1 MSKNKNTDT
10 LINILKNTKNS
21 LSAGQ
26 LSEMLNVSKRTVRNY
41 IADINQNSD
50 YYIYS
55 DKAGYRI
62 ENRDGIN
69 NSEEN
74 EFNFRTRNLL
84 SKLLMSKEGVSV
96 YDEALE
102 LHISESTIINNVIPE
117 IKKIAG
123 EFDLTITSRNYCYYL
138 NGSEINKRKLIGKL
152 VTSDN
157 YGFFSS
163 TKALEKLFPRSKMKD
178 SIKELYS
185 IIDNNNF
192 YINDYSLSNLLTHIS
207 IIALRMET
215 DDYLNQS
222 VENLEVPLINDQRI
236 IKLAN
241 EIADLLE
248 NTIGKKLSEN
258 DFNQIVTLISI
269 SVDYDS
275 EDVYSVVDYDF
286 VKSIRTMLNQL
297 SNRYN
302 MPLFDNDSVVQIA
315 LHMHLAMQRS
325 AIKLSY
331 PNPLKNQIKKDFATI
346 YDMAVYF
353 CHLFCHTYDIT
364 LSEEEITFVAFH
376 LGSSIQNNQLNKNK
390 INCCLIVEDYHQY
403 AKNLIDR
410 ILEIFGN
417 EINITNTLS
426 YDKFLMINNYH
437 QLVLTTTP
445 LKNSL
450 PNAIWISPL
459 LTKNNI
465 KEIRNQIDRIL
476 AEQNAASVNEFIRC
490 MLNENLYFRNSFF
503 DTKEDYIR
511 FICSEC
517 VKQGLVNNSFV
528 EDVLLRE
535 SLSNTAFTDYL
546 AIPHTITQF
555 SNKTFMAVVHNDK
568 PIEWGNK
575 NIRFIFLIGV
585 RENDMKEFSE
595 AFSHLVSIFDN
606 TENVIRL
613 LETNDFESFC
623 EKLIHNNH

>member
-1 MSKNKNTDT
+1 
-10 LINILKNTKNS
+10 
-21 LSAGQ
+21 
-26 LSEMLNVSKRTVRNY
+26 
-41 IADINQNSD
+41 
-50 YYIYS
+50 
-55 DKAGYRI
+55 
-62 ENRDGIN
+62 
-69 NSEEN
+69 
-74 EFNFRTRNLL
+74 
-84 SKLLMSKEGVSV
+84 
-96 YDEALE
+96 
-102 LHISESTIINNVIPE
+102 
-117 IKKIAG
+117 
-123 EFDLTITSRNYCYYL
+123 
-138 NGSEINKRKLIGKL
+138 
-152 VTSDN
+152 
-157 YGFFSS
+157 
-163 TKALEKLFPRSKMKD
+163 MKD

-459 LTKNNI
+459 LTRNNI

-476 AEQNAASVNEFIRC
+476 AEQNAASVNEFISC

>member
-1 MSKNKNTDT
+1 
-10 LINILKNTKNS
+10 
-21 LSAGQ
+21 
-26 LSEMLNVSKRTVRNY
+26 
-41 IADINQNSD
+41 
-50 YYIYS
+50 
-55 DKAGYRI
+55 
-62 ENRDGIN
+62 
-69 NSEEN
+69 
-74 EFNFRTRNLL
+74 
-84 SKLLMSKEGVSV
+84 
-96 YDEALE
+96 
-102 LHISESTIINNVIPE
+102 
-117 IKKIAG
+117 
-123 EFDLTITSRNYCYYL
+123 
-138 NGSEINKRKLIGKL
+138 
-152 VTSDN
+152 
-157 YGFFSS
+157 
-163 TKALEKLFPRSKMKD
+163 MKD

-241 EIADLLE
+241 EIANLLE

-258 DFNQIVTLISI
+258 DFSQIVALISI

-286 VKSIRTMLNQL
+286 VKSVRTMLNQL

-315 LHMHLAMQRS
+315 LHMHLAMQRA

-331 PNPLKNQIKKDFATI
+331 PNPLKNQIKKGFATI

-450 PNAIWISPL
+450 ANAIWISPL

-476 AEQNAASVNEFIRC
+476 AEQNVTSVNEFIRC
-490 MLNENLYFRNSFF
+490 TLNENL
-503 DTKEDYIR
+503 
-511 FICSEC
+511 
-517 VKQGLVNNSFV
+517 
-528 EDVLLRE
+528 
-535 SLSNTAFTDYL
+535 
-546 AIPHTITQF
+546 
-555 SNKTFMAVVHNDK
+555 
-568 PIEWGNK
+568 
-575 NIRFIFLIGV
+575 
-585 RENDMKEFSE
+585 
-595 AFSHLVSIFDN
+595 
-606 TENVIRL
+606 
-613 LETNDFESFC
+613 
-623 EKLIHNNH
+623 

>member
-1 MSKNKNTDT
+1 
-10 LINILKNTKNS
+10 
-21 LSAGQ
+21 
-26 LSEMLNVSKRTVRNY
+26 
-41 IADINQNSD
+41 
-50 YYIYS
+50 
-55 DKAGYRI
+55 
-62 ENRDGIN
+62 
-69 NSEEN
+69 
-74 EFNFRTRNLL
+74 
-84 SKLLMSKEGVSV
+84 
-96 YDEALE
+96 
-102 LHISESTIINNVIPE
+102 
-117 IKKIAG
+117 
-123 EFDLTITSRNYCYYL
+123 
-138 NGSEINKRKLIGKL
+138 
-152 VTSDN
+152 
-157 YGFFSS
+157 
-163 TKALEKLFPRSKMKD
+163 MKD

-241 EIADLLE
+241 EIANLLE

-258 DFNQIVTLISI
+258 DFSQIVALISI

-286 VKSIRTMLNQL
+286 VKSVRTMLNQL

-331 PNPLKNQIKKDFATI
+331 PNPLKNQIKKGFAII

-390 INCCLIVEDYHQY
+390 INCCLIVEDYHQ
-403 AKNLIDR
+403 
-410 ILEIFGN
+410 
-417 EINITNTLS
+417 
-426 YDKFLMINNYH
+426 
-437 QLVLTTTP
+437 LVLTTTP

-459 LTKNNI
+459 LTRNNI

-476 AEQNAASVNEFIRC
+476 AEQNVTSVNEFIRC
-490 MLNENLYFRNSFF
+490 MLNENL
-503 DTKEDYIR
+503 
-511 FICSEC
+511 
-517 VKQGLVNNSFV
+517 
-528 EDVLLRE
+528 
-535 SLSNTAFTDYL
+535 
-546 AIPHTITQF
+546 
-555 SNKTFMAVVHNDK
+555 
-568 PIEWGNK
+568 
-575 NIRFIFLIGV
+575 
-585 RENDMKEFSE
+585 
-595 AFSHLVSIFDN
+595 
-606 TENVIRL
+606 
-613 LETNDFESFC
+613 
-623 EKLIHNNH
+623 

>member
-10 LINILKNTKNS
+10 LINILKNSKNS

-138 NGSEINKRKLIGKL
+138 NVSEINKRKLIGKL

-426 YDKFLMINNYH
+426 YDKFLMINNNH

-459 LTKNNI
+459 LTRNNI